1 MRVVVVGAGIVG
13 ASTAFHLVRL
23 GVDVAVVDRAH
34 PGKATL
40 AGAGIVCPWST
51 SATDPDFI
59 AAYVEGATA
68 TGEII
73 ADLAELGETDT
84 GYARVGAVVLARDT
98 DELDDREAAVRERA
112 AGRPD
117 VGDVHR
123 LTGRD
128 ARELFPPLRDDLPGL
143 WIGGAA
149 RLDGRRVMTA
159 LLRAARLEPEIGEVE
174 LTVSDR
180 GVAGV
185 RLAGQQIDADAV
197 VVTGGAWSSRLLAA
211 CGVTVDVEP
220 QKGQIV
226 HLRVDGPGTD
236 GPVDTS
242 RWPTILPPGPHYLLA
257 FDDGR
262 VVVGATRETGS
273 GFDTRVTAA
282 GQHEVLTAALEWAP
296 GLAHAEIIESR
307 VGLRPYAP
315 SGTPTIGP
323 VDGIDGLFVGT
334 GLGAGGL
341 TMGPLVG
348 RRLAQQITRSTNA

>member
-13 ASTAFHLVRL
+13 ASTAFHLAEL

-40 AGAGIVCPWST
+40 AGAGIVCPWAT
-51 SATDPDFI
+51 SATDPEFV
-59 AAYVEGATA
+59 AFYVEGATA
-68 TGEII
+68 TGEIVTE
-73 ADLAELGETDT
+73 LAELGETDT
-84 GYARVGAVVLARDT
+84 GYARVGAIVLARDA
-98 DELDDREAAVRERA
+98 DELDADEASVRERA
-112 AGRPD
+112 VGRPD
-117 VGDVHR
+117 VGAVHR
-123 LTGRD
+123 ITGRD
-128 ARELFPPLRDDLPGL
+128 AQELFPPLRDDLPGL

-149 RLDGRRVMTA
+149 RLDGRRLMSA
-159 LLRAARLEPEIGEVE
+159 LLRAAHVEPQIGEVE
-174 LTVSDR
+174 LTVR
-180 GVAGV
+180 GDVVTGV
-185 RLAGQQIDADAV
+185 HLGGQQIDADAV
-197 VVTGGAWSSRLLAA
+197 VVTGGAWTARLLDP

-226 HLRVDGPGTD
+226 HLRVGSPD

-257 FDDGR
+257 FDDSR

-282 GQHEVLTAALEWAP
+282 GHHEVITAALEWAP
-296 GLAHAEIIESR
+296 GLADAEIIETR
-307 VGLRPYAP
+307 VGLRPFAP

-323 VDGIDGLFVGT
+323 VDGIDRLFVGT

-341 TMGPLVG
+341 TMGPLAG
-348 RRLAQQITRSTNA
+348 RRLARHITRSSAT